1 MQHLML
7 AASAVGM
14 SAVVVWRVRETRRAL
29 SVPAIVLPPLGMSTG
44 FVMFVRPEFR
54 VPLAWAAMALLA
66 GVFVFSYPL
75 IRTSTLTRVGDKV
88 LLRGSKAFLLVILGL
103 AAIRLA
109 LHGYIGQFVTSM
121 QTAALFFV
129 LAFGMIVRWRADMLV
144 KFRALQ
150 DGE

>member
-14 SAVVVWRVRETRRAL
+14 SAVIVWRVRETRRAL

-54 VPLAWAAMALLA
+54 VPLAWTAIALLA
-66 GVFVFSYPL
+66 GFFVFSYPL
-75 IRTSTLTRVGDKV
+75 IRTSTLTRVGDQV

-109 LHGYIGQFVTSM
+109 LHEYIGQFVTPM

-129 LAFGMIVRWRADMLV
+129 LAFGMIVRWRADMLI
-144 KFRALQ
+144 KFQALQ
-150 DGE
+150 SRE